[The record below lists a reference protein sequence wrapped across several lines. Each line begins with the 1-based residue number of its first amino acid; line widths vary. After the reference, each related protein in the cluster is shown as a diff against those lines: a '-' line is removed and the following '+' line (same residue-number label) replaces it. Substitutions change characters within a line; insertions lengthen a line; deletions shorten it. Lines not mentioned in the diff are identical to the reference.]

1 MLWMISL
8 CCRLLWRRNEVFTLV
23 LFTCEHSLYLW
34 SFLWGLYNLRA
45 AALLLTLHHHIHIT
59 TPASQSTRYLAAT
72 QIKSEN
78 NTTTMKLLTSSIFT
92 ALTLLSLTLPTLA
105 NDRSKDCK
113 EGERRCSPAK
123 DNTVQ
128 QCKNGKWE
136 WVETCYDVYVP
147 SVCDVGGF
155 CRKHF
160 PAVPPT

>member
-1 MLWMISL
+1 
-8 CCRLLWRRNEVFTLV
+8 
-23 LFTCEHSLYLW
+23 
-34 SFLWGLYNLRA
+34 
-45 AALLLTLHHHIHIT
+45 
-59 TPASQSTRYLAAT
+59 
-72 QIKSEN
+72 
-78 NTTTMKLLTSSIFT
+78 MKLIISSIFT

-147 SVCDVGGF
+147 SVCDFGGF